1 MRTGTHSRT
10 RISYGSTLTNNK
22 MDAGK
27 ILKWLVTAIVIL
39 IAVVLLGLVL
49 QIAGFLLKFAI
60 KALLVLLAVAVVIRL
75 AEVLTGRR

>member
-1 MRTGTHSRT
+1 
-10 RISYGSTLTNNK
+10 

-60 KALLVLLAVAVVIRL
+60 KALLVLLAAAVVIRL
-75 AEVLTGRR
+75 VEVLTGRR